1 MALKLIA
8 FVLPLGF
15 DSLALAL
22 GLGASG
28 LSANQRLRVSLVF
41 AGFEAAMPLIGAALG
56 VPLGAAIGRLA
67 GYLAAGL
74 VLVLGS
80 YLLLFGDRDADKREH
95 LLLASE
101 GGVLGAA
108 VLGLSIGLDELA
120 VGFSAGLVEL
130 PILALAAAVCLQAFV
145 FTQLGVKIGAYAGT
159 RAPEVAER
167 LGGVTLLALGIVL
180 MAERV
185 TT

>member
-1 MALKLIA
+1 VVLKLIA

-28 LSANQRLRVSLVF
+28 LPANQRLRVSLVF

-56 VPLGAAIGRLA
+56 VPLGTAIGRLA
-67 GYLAAGL
+67 GYVAAGL
-74 VLVLGS
+74 VLLLGS
-80 YLLLFGDRDADKREH
+80 YLLLVGDRDADKRER
-95 LLLASE
+95 LLSVSQSGL
-101 GGVLGAA
+101 LGAA
-108 VLGLSIGLDELA
+108 ALGLSIGLDELA
-120 VGFSAGLVEL
+120 IGFSAGLLEL
-130 PILALAAAVCLQAFV
+130 PILALVAAVCLQAFV
-145 FTQLGVKIGAYAGT
+145 FTQLGVTVGAYAGI

-167 LGGVTLLALGIVL
+167 LGGLTLVALGIVL

-185 TT
+185 AN